1 MLWCAGNM
9 SRVCDE
15 AHNVLGHAVLLHAV
29 LRHAV
34 RRHAVRRHAVLCCAG
49 GLRRQCDGVLLC
61 RRSCL
66 R

>member
-15 AHNVLGHAVLLHAV
+15 AHAVLLHAV

-34 RRHAVRRHAVLCCAG
+34 RRHAVLRHAVLCCAG